1 MSVGSNKSTLG
12 AIGAI
17 LLALASMMWAAPHE
31 GAAHLLERENH
42 QASSAVELSDSESA
56 VERKY
61 GSRIPAPVQ
70 FQEVEGRGLLV
81 SAWVNGAG
89 EYTFALDTG
98 AGATILSERVAQQ
111 ARVLFNGNQARISGL
126 SGAGSAAGREAVV
139 KSLAIGE
146 RENFL
151 PSKSPVIVTGA
162 LPPGIDGVLDPTEG
176 YWPLGYSIDMPRGEI
191 SAFDPR
197 VNPVREADA
206 PPDGAV
212 APWITDGRTRRPF
225 VMLDL
230 GRRALLD
237 TGSGFGLA
245 INESV
250 ARSSG
255 IMLGGG
261 SERTDVR
268 DLGGGRIA
276 ARRIAPITVRI
287 GSLVLRRIPTDLVSG
302 VESGAPILLG
312 REALQPFLITFDP
325 ANRLIRLAPK

>member
-1 MSVGSNKSTLG
+1 MSVGLNKSTLG

-17 LLALASMMWAAPHE
+17 LLALASITWAASSREAAHSFEREINRSSRAAAQPAS
-31 GAAHLLERENH
+31 GAAGGRY
-42 QASSAVELSDSESA
+42 ES
-56 VERKY
+56 KL
-61 GSRIPAPVQ
+61 PAPVH
-70 FQEVEGRGLLV
+70 FREIEGRGLLI

-89 EYTFALDTG
+89 AYTFALDTG
-98 AGATILSERVAQQ
+98 AGSTILSERVAQE

-126 SGAGSAAGREAVV
+126 SGAGAASGREATVR
-139 KSLAIGE
+139 SLAIGD

-151 PSKSPVIVTGA
+151 PSKSPVIVTSA

-176 YWPLGYSIDMPRGEI
+176 YWPLGYIIDMPDNEI

-197 VNPVREADA
+197 VNPVRADDV

-212 APWITDGRTRRPF
+212 VPWLSDARTRRPF

-245 INESV
+245 MNESV
-250 ARSSG
+250 ARASG
-255 IMLGGG
+255 IMIGEGRERNGVRDIGGG
-261 SERTDVR
+261 QI
-268 DLGGGRIA
+268 G
-276 ARRIAPITVRI
+276 ARRIAPITVSI

-302 VESGAPILLG
+302 VESEAPILLG
-312 REALQPFLITFDP
+312 REALHPFRLTFDP
-325 ANRLIRLAPK
+325 ANRLIRLAPR

>member
-1 MSVGSNKSTLG
+1 
-12 AIGAI
+12 
-17 LLALASMMWAAPHE
+17 MWAASSS
-31 GAAHLLERENH
+31 GAAHSLERESKGATRRA
-42 QASSAVELSDSESA
+42 ASAEVKSES
-56 VERKY
+56 RL
-61 GSRIPAPVQ
+61 PAPVR

-81 SAWVNGAG
+81 NAWVNGAG
-89 EYTFALDTG
+89 EYTFAIDTG
-98 AGATILSERVAQQ
+98 AGSTIISERVARE
-111 ARVLFNGNQARISGL
+111 ARVLFNGNQAKISGL
-126 SGAGSAAGREAVV
+126 SGAGGTAGREAAVR
-139 KSLAIGE
+139 SLAIGE
-146 RENFL
+146 RENLL

-197 VNPVREADA
+197 VNPVRVADA

-212 APWITDGRTRRPF
+212 VPWLSDARTRRPF

-255 IMLGGG
+255 LMTVEGR
-261 SERTDVR
+261 ERSSVR
-268 DLGGGRIA
+268 DLGGGQVA

-312 REALQPFLITFDP
+312 REALQPFHITFDP
-325 ANRLIRLAPK
+325 ANRLIRLAPR